1 MYGCTEAQM
10 REAVESSPSFRFS
23 GPAMVVASMM
33 SDAQEMMAYE
43 QPDFQHNRRSASTAE
58 PCKICFND
66 LHYGPGDSI
75 MGMMS
80 RLYTDIQEMISLNC
94 TEDQVVDFVVQEYGL
109 TISDA
114 QEVIADVI
122 YEEERMVLATGYN

>member
-1 MYGCTEAQM
+1 
-10 REAVESSPSFRFS
+10 
-23 GPAMVVASMM
+23 
-33 SDAQEMMAYE
+33 
-43 QPDFQHNRRSASTAE
+43 
-58 PCKICFND
+58 
-66 LHYGPGDSI
+66 

-109 TISDA
+109 TISEA

>member
-1 MYGCTEAQM
+1 MNVLKKGYI
-10 REAVESSPSFRFS
+10 
-23 GPAMVVASMM
+23 
-33 SDAQEMMAYE
+33 
-43 QPDFQHNRRSASTAE
+43 
-58 PCKICFND
+58 K
-66 LHYGPGDSI
+66 

-109 TISDA
+109 SISEA

>member
-1 MYGCTEAQM
+1 MGQM
-10 REAVESSPSFRFS
+10 
-23 GPAMVVASMM
+23 
-33 SDAQEMMAYE
+33 
-43 QPDFQHNRRSASTAE
+43 N
-58 PCKICFND
+58 
-66 LHYGPGDSI
+66 
-75 MGMMS
+75 

-109 TISDA
+109 SISDA

>member
-1 MYGCTEAQM
+1 
-10 REAVESSPSFRFS
+10 
-23 GPAMVVASMM
+23 
-33 SDAQEMMAYE
+33 
-43 QPDFQHNRRSASTAE
+43 
-58 PCKICFND
+58 
-66 LHYGPGDSI
+66 